1 MTKRN
6 RPILPMSE
14 SFDDIWKAVFF
25 LHDVHRRLKEKGI
38 TRYRIKIKVESE

>member
-14 SFDDIWKAVFF
+14 SFDDIWKAVFW
-25 LHDVHRRLKEKGI
+25 LHEVYRRLKEKDI
-38 TRYRIKIKVESE
+38 QRYRISIKVESE